1 MTVVSGHCVRVDK
14 KLHVLGVVEHQAQ
27 PLDLAHRVYD
37 GVLDEPGLGAIGCT
51 IYKKGNIKQYILRIH
66 VVYPLMRNLNIM
78 NPNIVARIT
87 AKRRAN
93 WTTERFFLAKLLKT
107 SAKDVIAASETYR
120 RS

>member
-1 MTVVSGHCVRVDK
+1 MY
-14 KLHVLGVVEHQAQ
+14 
-27 PLDLAHRVYD
+27 LAWLNIRLSHLTFPTEFMM
-37 GVLDEPGLGAIGCT
+37 GFSMNLGLGLSVVLYT
-51 IYKKGNIKQYILRIH
+51 KKGNIKQYIYILRIH
-66 VVYPLMRNLNIM
+66 VVYPLMWNLNIM